1 MKLNEEKSKYM
12 IFTRSL
18 TEIATRLEVNSKVID
33 RIEETKLLGIWLTTY
48 LDWSK
53 NTKEICR
60 KSYTRL
66 SLLTKLKYVWVIE
79 DDLLEIYILYIRSLL
94 EYCWTVWQWQHWESS
109 EALIQNHNWFKL
121 YWLPSSTWIL
131 WDGESGS
138 KKRTKMPSIWS
149 QMSFTSK
156 ALSVVPNQSSKRKQ
170 YENKT

>member
-66 SLLTKLKYVWVIE
+66 SLLTKLKYV
-79 DDLLEIYILYIRSLL
+79 
-94 EYCWTVWQWQHWESS
+94 
-109 EALIQNHNWFKL
+109 
-121 YWLPSSTWIL
+121 
-131 WDGESGS
+131 
-138 KKRTKMPSIWS
+138 
-149 QMSFTSK
+149 
-156 ALSVVPNQSSKRKQ
+156 
-170 YENKT
+170 